1 MATTP
6 EPTYAP
12 YPVPTPFINQ
22 PNVPGYSTSQAI
34 QQNNT
39 STYKPYVPQGFVA
52 NPYYGQGGAGSN
64 QQFASPANVG
74 AAQGANNM
82 SSGQTTINPFSRMTE
97 SEALGKGLD
106 VNQLRSQGLLNE
118 PAPSGSKTIT
128 TADALAKGWDTNNL
142 PSGYTIDRSA
152 QDAQQKALYDQ
163 ETGMIDNAYG
173 DAMGIYDG
181 IYNNRVA
188 QKDNYLNTATSPYDA
203 QLPLLQTQRD
213 SALKNNSQMQNT
225 QDMDQQNAIA
235 SARRLYSELGQ
246 GVKQR
251 FGGTNS
257 AGEFAQQFY
266 GREFQ
271 KQLGDVQNTHGKNIA
286 VLQDK
291 AAQIDAEHQ
300 ANLRQIS
307 LQRDA
312 AKAQAQIDF
321 QNELDKISQAKG
333 QIAQAKA
340 DRKLQALQGYRQNL
354 LQVDQQFNTF
364 AQNMALQKQA
374 QQADLEKQARAL
386 AAGYSTAPA
395 LNNYTFNPTQGI
407 STVQSGN
414 IDQSSL
420 VGQIAPGTTDNRTW
434 LQKLLSAG
442 A

>member
-6 EPTYAP
+6 EPTYSP

-22 PNVPGYSTSQAI
+22 SNVPGYSTSQAI
-34 QQNNT
+34 QQQNA
-39 STYKPYVPQGFVA
+39 KPYGPYIPQGFTA
-52 NPYYGQGGAGSN
+52 NPYYSQGGSN
-64 QQFASPANVG
+64 PQYASPADIG
-74 AAQGANNM
+74 AVQQQ
-82 SSGQTTINPFSRMTE
+82 SSQPYTSQIARFTAK
-97 SEALGKGLD
+97 EALDKGLD
-106 VNQLRSQGLLNE
+106 LNE
-118 PAPSGSKTIT
+118 LRKQGRLTEPSSSGNKTIS

-142 PSGYTIDRSA
+142 PGGYTIDRSA
-152 QDAQQKALYDQ
+152 QDAQQQALYNQ
-163 ETGMIDNAYG
+163 ETGMIDSAYG
-173 DAMGIYDG
+173 EAMGVYDG

-213 SALKNNSQMQNT
+213 SAIQNNQQQQGT

-235 SARRLYSELGQ
+235 SARRLYNELGQ

-251 FGGTNS
+251 FGGSNS

-321 QNELDKISQAKG
+321 QNKLDEISQAKG

-354 LQVDQQFNTF
+354 LQVEQQFTTF
-364 AQNMALQKQA
+364 AMNMAAQKQA

-386 AAGYSTAPA
+386 AAGYSAAPA

-407 STVQSGN
+407 SNVASGR
-414 IDQSSL
+414 IDQNTL
-420 VGQIAPGTTDNRTW
+420 VGQTAPDTTDNRTW

-442 A
+442 Q